1 MWHLPVAINIVLRRL
16 VIFRQFTV
24 ICHTAISQLVHL
36 SKPSVTLVSI
46 AGYAPS
52 VCLCLSRSISP
63 NCSSNLRHIFIHVI
77 SGRGSHWLSPPL
89 MASSYD
95 MYFRFVDGV
104 VFAHNGRE

>member
-1 MWHLPVAINIVLRRL
+1 LWHLPIAIDIVLRRL

-24 ICHTAISQLVHL
+24 ICHTAISELVHL

-46 AGYAPS
+46 AGCTPS
-52 VCLCLSRSISP
+52 VCLCLSGSISP
-63 NCSSNLRHIFIHVI
+63 NCSSNLRHIFVHVI